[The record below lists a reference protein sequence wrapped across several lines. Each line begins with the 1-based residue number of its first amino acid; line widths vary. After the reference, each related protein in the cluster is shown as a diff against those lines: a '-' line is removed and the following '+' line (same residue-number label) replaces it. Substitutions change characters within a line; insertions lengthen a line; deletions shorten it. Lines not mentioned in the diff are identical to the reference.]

1 MRKAECSNVV
11 ATGSVTP
18 PFIATSP
25 DRFPAARR
33 GWAPEHGAADHEST
47 RATDSAD
54 QPFVPRGNPQPGQLL
69 PYLSVSSR
77 VSLMWL
83 IAWYRRALG
92 SSRRQSPPHP
102 SHQIAVTHLISKVLA
117 LWRFPARAN
126 SRSARS
132 SSSRCFFEIR
142 EQNSTSLRTLMT
154 GVLNLSQCPFRGCA
168 ERLGTVIGA

>member
-33 GWAPEHGAADHEST
+33 GWAPEHGAADHQST

-69 PYLSVSSR
+69 HYLSVSSR

-92 SSRRQSPPHP
+92 SSRRLSPPHP

-126 SRSARS
+126 SRSAVTSVSPSANAAARCNASKVRS
-132 SSSRCFFEIR
+132 ELSIEAANRRALIKCSVFREIR
-142 EQNSTSLRTLMT
+142 R
-154 GVLNLSQCPFRGCA
+154 
-168 ERLGTVIGA
+168 

>member
-11 ATGSVTP
+11 ATGSGSCPRSLLLHRTGFLPLAGVGLLNTALP
-18 PFIATSP
+18 I
-25 DRFPAARR
+25 
-33 GWAPEHGAADHEST
+33 T

-69 PYLSVSSR
+69 HYLSVSSR

-92 SSRRQSPPHP
+92 SSRRLSPPHP
-102 SHQIAVTHLISKVLA
+102 SYQIAVTHLISKVLA

-154 GVLNLSQCPFRGCA
+154 GVLNCRSALSAAALSGSGQ
-168 ERLGTVIGA
+168 